1 MMTMA
6 RSKQATETPK
16 CPICSNDMSIEYVAN
31 FEYITGRAE
40 WHLSFAPRMKTCGKC
55 NAELIKHVTRWYNK
69 VNATGAYDKPW
80 VR

>member
-1 MMTMA
+1 MA
-6 RSKQATETPK
+6 RSNQTAETPK
-16 CPICSNDMSIEYVAN
+16 CPICGNDMPIEYVAN

-40 WHLSFAPRMKTCGKC
+40 WHLPFAPRMKMCGDC
-55 NAELIKHVTRWYNK
+55 NGELIKAMTRWYNK